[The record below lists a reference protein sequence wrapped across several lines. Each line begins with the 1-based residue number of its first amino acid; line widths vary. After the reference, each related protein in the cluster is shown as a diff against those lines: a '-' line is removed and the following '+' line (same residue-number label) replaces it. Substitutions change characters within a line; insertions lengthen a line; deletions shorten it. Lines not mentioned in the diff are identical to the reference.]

1 MPFENNII
9 IDNTIEDAWRS
20 AIWCCV
26 RNGRDY
32 VVEGGSYIGQIRRQ
46 LPYVVIDI
54 QQPWTRPLAPRMPE
68 GCGIPPTTTDE
79 KIIDYFVNYIFG
91 TEKSENE
98 DYTYGQFI
106 NPQVNQC
113 IRILNESNGNSNQ
126 SCITIG
132 DGNSISLQ
140 SPPCLKVITFKVIEG
155 KLQMSVVFR
164 SWDLYAGFPE
174 NLGGLQILKEYV
186 LSQLEFEVEDGNL
199 VAYSDGLHLYEQYFG
214 LVNVLSIDKIYNKGG
229 I

>member
-20 AIWCCV
+20 VIWCCV
-26 RNGRDY
+26 RNGKDY

-54 QQPWTRPLAPRMPE
+54 RQPWTRPLAPRMPE